1 MNDVV
6 SNIKEQCEAILSEL
20 DKLGGENHNKSASR
34 RTRDRLN
41 TLKKNVTQMKQ
52 DLLALDRK
60 Q

>member
-1 MNDVV
+1 MYDVV
-6 SNIKEQCEAILSEL
+6 SDIKKQCEAILSEI
-20 DKLGGENHNKSASR
+20 DKLGGKDHNKSASK